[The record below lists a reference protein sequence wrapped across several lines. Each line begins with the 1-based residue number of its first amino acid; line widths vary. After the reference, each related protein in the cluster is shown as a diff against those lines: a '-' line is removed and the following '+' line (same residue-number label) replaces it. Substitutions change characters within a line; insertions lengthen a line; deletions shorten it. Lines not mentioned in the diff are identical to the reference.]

1 MTPDERGRWNDAR
14 IDDFYEEFKRMA
26 VIVEQVGA
34 MQVSLVT
41 AASDA
46 KHARSNIHALRNDM
60 SAEFLK
66 LRNDTQALAITAAA
80 ERKSDRKWLVGAIL
94 SAAGLVIAAV
104 GILAGH
110 IG

>member
-1 MTPDERGRWNDAR
+1 
-14 IDDFYEEFKRMA
+14 MA

-34 MQVSLVT
+34 MQVSLLT

-46 KHARSNIHALRNDM
+46 KHARANIHALRSDM
-60 SAEFLK
+60 TAEFLA
-66 LRNDTQALAITAAA
+66 LRNATQTAVTVQAA